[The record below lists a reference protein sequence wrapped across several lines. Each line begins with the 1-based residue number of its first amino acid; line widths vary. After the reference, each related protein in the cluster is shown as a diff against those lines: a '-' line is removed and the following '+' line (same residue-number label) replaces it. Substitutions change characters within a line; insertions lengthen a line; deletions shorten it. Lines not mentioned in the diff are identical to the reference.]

1 MIKKRTVKKRKYKTD
16 YLEYLRQYLLDNG
29 QPLKIALDNFDPNA
43 DDPDMANAAETWV
56 EYDEHG
62 RPIKVIR
69 TLSGRIIKK
78 VMTEDEA
85 ELYRMKEANK
95 LNVDFSGEENA
106 IKNAENAINAEK
118 EALRELE
125 KQREMLSVKEEFKI
139 PGVNG
144 RLVRRVLNSS
154 GGEEWVAIDLEHEDI
169 DDTMSI

>member
-1 MIKKRTVKKRKYKTD
+1 M
-16 YLEYLRQYLLDNG
+16 DNG

-69 TLSGRIIKK
+69 TNSGRIIKK
-78 VMTEDEA
+78 VMTEEEA
-85 ELYRMKEANK
+85 ELHRMKEANK

-106 IKNAENAINAEK
+106 IKEAENALNAEK
-118 EALRELE
+118 EALKELE
-125 KQREMLSVKEEFKI
+125 KQRDLLSKKEEFKI

-144 RLVRRVLNSS
+144 RLVKRVKNSS
-154 GGEEWVAIDLEHEDI
+154 GGEEWIPIDLENEDI

>member
-1 MIKKRTVKKRKYKTD
+1 
-16 YLEYLRQYLLDNG
+16 
-29 QPLKIALDNFDPNA
+29 
-43 DDPDMANAAETWV
+43 
-56 EYDEHG
+56 
-62 RPIKVIR
+62 
-69 TLSGRIIKK
+69 
-78 VMTEDEA
+78 MTEDEA

-106 IKNAENAINAEK
+106 IKDAENAINAEK